1 MCVQPL
7 VLLSC
12 ALSSAQSSCDFDLSG
27 PRIVRAPIEKEKA
40 K

>member
-7 VLLSC
+7 VLLSW

-27 PRIVRAPIEKEKA
+27 CRVVRAPID
-40 K
+40 